1 MTKYFSYLPYKGVN
15 SFAYFGCSKEDEA
28 IASELVDAL
37 VSEGFR
43 LYCDSCGSK
52 YKNSA
57 EEIASALNSADS
69 AIVLLSEKSVEN
81 LAFRN
86 AINYLLSMRKKLVCI
101 KLGDFKLSHGLDMQL
116 ANIKTIPY
124 ASIEETVNEVLK
136 TDVLT
141 QEMIGEGMEKRV
153 INRKRNFVMA
163 GMIAAAVLIFAVSA
177 FTIIDKRTSPEYLL
191 KDVDGYEYLSISKYG
206 DEGIAALA
214 GKSIGEL
221 DLSGGKYSNLAAI
234 KDIKVKTINVSDI
247 GELALRPLRQVEGLE
262 TVKISQDQVEYAGD
276 LFDAGLLIEIVH

>member
-15 SFAYFGCSKEDEA
+15 SFAYFGCTKEDEA
-28 IASELVDAL
+28 IASELADAL

-43 LYCDSCGSK
+43 LYCDSCSSK

-116 ANIKTIPY
+116 ANVKTISY
-124 ASIEETVNEVLK
+124 TSIEDVVNEIL
-136 TDVLT
+136 TSDVLT
-141 QEMIGEGMEKRV
+141 QDMIGEGMEKRV
-153 INRKRNFVMA
+153 FNRKRNFIMA
-163 GMIAAAVLIFAVSA
+163 GMIAAAVLIFVVSA
-177 FTIIDKRTSPEYLL
+177 VTIIDKRTSPEYLF
-191 KDVDGYEYLSISKYG
+191 KDVDGYEYLNISKYG

-214 GKSIGEL
+214 GKRIGEL
-221 DLSGGKYSNLAAI
+221 DLSGGKYSNLAAV

-247 GELALRPLRQVEGLE
+247 GELALRSLRQIEGLE
-262 TVKISQDQVEYAGD
+262 TVKISQDQVSYAGE
-276 LFDAGLLIEIVH
+276 LFDAGFLIEIVH

>member
-57 EEIASALNSADS
+57 EEIASALNSADG

-116 ANIKTIPY
+116 ANVITISY
-124 ASIEETVNEVLK
+124 TSIEDVVNEIL
-136 TDVLT
+136 TSDVLT
-141 QEMIGEGMEKRV
+141 QDMIGEGMEKRV
-153 INRKRNFVMA
+153 FNRKRNFIIA
-163 GMIAAAVLIFAVSA
+163 GMIAAAVLIFVVSA
-177 FTIIDKRTSPEYLL
+177 FTIIDKRTSPEYLF
-191 KDVDGYEYLSISKYG
+191 KDVDGYEYLNISKYG

-214 GKSIGEL
+214 GKRIGEL
-221 DLSGGKYSNLAAI
+221 DLSGGKYSNLAAV
-234 KDIKVKTINVSDI
+234 KDIQVKTINVADI
-247 GELALRPLRQVEGLE
+247 GELALRPLRQIEGLE
-262 TVKISQDQVEYAGD
+262 TVKISQDQVSYAGE
-276 LFDAGLLIEIVH
+276 LFDAGFLIEIVH

>member
-1 MTKYFSYLPYKGVN
+1 MTKYFSYLPYNGIN
-15 SFAYFGCSKEDEA
+15 SFAYFGCCKEDET
-28 IASELVDAL
+28 IASELADAL
-37 VSEGFR
+37 VAEGFR

-52 YKNSA
+52 YQNSA
-57 EEIASALNSADS
+57 EETASALNSADS

-101 KLGDFKLSHGLDMQL
+101 KLGDFSLSHGLDMQL
-116 ANIKTIPY
+116 ANVKTISY
-124 ASIEETVNEVLK
+124 TSIEETVNEVLE

-141 QEMIGEGMEKRV
+141 QDMIGEGMEKRV
-153 INRKRNFVMA
+153 INRKRNFIMA
-163 GMIAAAVLIFAVSA
+163 GMIAVAVLIFVESA
-177 FTIIDKRTSPEYLL
+177 LTIIDKRTSAEYLF
-191 KDVDGYEYLSISKYG
+191 KDVDGYEYLNISKYG

-214 GKSIGEL
+214 GKRIEEL
-221 DLSGGKYSNLAAI
+221 DLSGGKYSNLAAV
-234 KDIKVKTINVSDI
+234 KDIKVKTINVADI